1 VLERERKEL
10 YYSARANQCVARQ
23 FDSCS
28 VCGRLHPSYMCSV
41 YDLNCNAVM
50 FAAVYIHSG
59 GGGFKPFDAM
69 DPWI

>member
-23 FDSCS
+23 FDCCS

-50 FAAVYIHSG
+50 FAAG
-59 GGGFKPFDAM
+59 RGFKPFDAM